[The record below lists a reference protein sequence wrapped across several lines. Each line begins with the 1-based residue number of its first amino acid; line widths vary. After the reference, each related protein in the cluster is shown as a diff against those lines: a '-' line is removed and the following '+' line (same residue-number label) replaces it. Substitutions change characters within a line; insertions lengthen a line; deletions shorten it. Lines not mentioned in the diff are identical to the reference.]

1 MAHSRYLRNMA
12 RSLRLERQLTVDQLA
27 ERLALPRSTIYYWV
41 RDLPVRASRPRA
53 GAPPAIQS
61 EAARILQSPSCAE
74 RRLAYE
80 RALGSY
86 EDLTVQ
92 PTFEDF
98 LCVCI
103 ATRGCCEHG
112 QDGVAVANS
121 DPVAMQLANRWLWR
135 LTDRTP
141 HLSVHTDPCHSASE
155 LRRFWSEAVGARAEV
170 IAVQRDS
177 PSPTGGRDARRARRG
192 VLKIAV
198 DDALLGARLEGWMHR
213 KRQDWL

>member
-1 MAHSRYLRNMA
+1 MAHSRYLRDVA

-41 RDLPVRASRPRA
+41 RDLPVRVPRRRA
-53 GAPPAIQS
+53 GVPPPVQS
-61 EAARILQSPSCAE
+61 DSARVLQSPSREE
-74 RRLAYE
+74 RRDAYE
-80 RALGSY
+80 RALSSY
-86 EDLTVQ
+86 EDLAVQ
-92 PTFEDF
+92 PTFADF

-103 ATRGCCEHG
+103 ASRDCCKHG
-112 QDGVAVANS
+112 HGGVALANS
-121 DPVAMQLANRWLWR
+121 DPAAMQLANRWMWR

-141 HLSVHTDPCHSASE
+141 HLSVHTDPCASASE
-155 LRRFWSEAVGARAEV
+155 LRHFWSKAVGARAEV

-177 PSPTGGRDARRARRG
+177 RRPGGGRDARRAPRG
-192 VLKIAV
+192 VLKITV